1 MKPQI
6 YLRLSLLLPYLLW
19 GIALLLVQGLLMWS
33 VNRQVNILRK
43 VFAASPFILTVLILI
58 EINLL
63 SVATQDPSFYSSL
76 ADFKDLMALNGRA
89 VVLTLAGGYL
99 CVGIAFGLYKLLQH
113 LKVIKEN
120 NPELQPV
127 ATEAL

>member
-1 MKPQI
+1 
-6 YLRLSLLLPYLLW
+6 
-19 GIALLLVQGLLMWS
+19 MWS

-63 SVATQDPSFYSSL
+63 SVATQDLSFYSSL